1 MSRKLK
7 IVLLSMMRTVKTQ
20 IREGVPQRALQRDL
34 LRYSNPLKDVVG
46 STLSQRS
53 NYRALPKVNN
63 QWIPQEA
70 WWSTNFNQVKDTR
83 PLSPIHRPK
92 LIAKRVVPAR
102 DSLYL
107 KYDGVKIVS
116 AWQSGGH
123 FDLERLFMFGAEQH
137 WQPRA
142 IGPGGI
148 IKSAS
153 HDDPLS
159 KENCWVIHFQV
170 PNNLEKNRDYGHIFC
185 FTSGAIVTWNFRGS
199 IRAKIDELLMPYHT
213 HEGFPGVIPF
223 KRSFME
229 HIENKLDPHRLNLE
243 YLDTKRF
250 QKITREDFNLDWQFT
265 MNPNQPGK
273 AVWTGTFREILNWDE
288 EKVCEWL
295 NSVKLGDLTKTF
307 SEHKITGEHL
317 LTLTDE
323 DISELCAPIGTRK
336 WLVQELQIL
345 KTNEVICERTSQIL
359 IVDFEDVDKL
369 LAISFALA
377 QAAQLD
383 VVNHAIEWVSGAVKN
398 MTIQQSKRGRTLGT
412 HLIISHLLGQHQLL
426 RHILEDEKV
435 QPPISS
441 EPDFFWERSDIE
453 HLYNS
458 TIEHL
463 GHTEKAQRA
472 NEKWEFIKEAIIV
485 ERTYRTE
492 KTGHRLEWIII
503 IILLFEVLREIPNK
517 QILSSLGGNE
527 EKDEGENVE
536 SKKL

>member
-1 MSRKLK
+1 MRRRLK
-7 IVLLSMMRTVKTQ
+7 RVLYSMIRTVKVQ

-34 LRYSNPLKDVVG
+34 LRYSNPMKDVVG
-46 STLSQRS
+46 STLSQCS
-53 NYRALPKVNN
+53 NFRAHPKVNN
-63 QWIPQEA
+63 QWTATEA
-70 WWSTNFNQVKDTR
+70 WWNTHLNPVKDTR
-83 PLSPIHRPK
+83 QLSPIPRAK
-92 LIAKRVVPAR
+92 LIAKRVVPAL
-102 DSLYL
+102 DLFYL
-107 KYDGVKIVS
+107 KYEGVKIVS

-123 FDLERLFMFGAEQH
+123 FDLERLFMFGSDQQ
-137 WQPRA
+137 WQPSA
-142 IGPGGI
+142 IGPGGTI
-148 IKSAS
+148 TSAT
-153 HDDPLS
+153 HGDPLS
-159 KENCWVIHFQV
+159 KENCWVIYFRV
-170 PNNLEKNRDYGHIFC
+170 PNNLDNRDYGHIFC

-223 KRSFME
+223 KRSWLE
-229 HIENKLDPHRLNLE
+229 HLENKLDPQRLNLE
-243 YLDTKRF
+243 YQDTKRF

-288 EKVCEWL
+288 EKVCHWL
-295 NSVKLGDLTKTF
+295 NSVKLGDLAKTF

-317 LTLTDE
+317 LNLTDE
-323 DISELCAPIGTRK
+323 DISELCSPIGTRK
-336 WLVQELQIL
+336 WLLQELQIL

-359 IVDFEDVDKL
+359 IMDFEDVDKL

-383 VVNHAIEWVSGAVKN
+383 VVNHAIEWVSSAVKN
-398 MTIQQSKRGRTLGT
+398 MTIEQSKRGRTLGT

-463 GHTEKAQRA
+463 GHSEKAQRV

-503 IILLFEVLREIPNK
+503 LILLFEVLREIPK
-517 QILSSLGGNE
+517 EQILLSFGGSE
-527 EKDEGENVE
+527 ETDGGHEEMP
-536 SKKL
+536 KK